1 MLKSV
6 TNYLDDFLFIMM
18 TLILC
23 DRMIEELGITVAL
36 NKTEWA
42 TTRLVFLGILLDC
55 RFMKLAVPQEKRI
68 KAIKMLENMLDA
80 KKVKV
85 GKLQTLCGYLNFLN
99 KAIYPGRAFTRR
111 MYAKFSDMV
120 DVKRETDNK
129 RCDFKWKKHHHV
141 RLVKEFKFDYT
152 VWLHFLAENDGRWA
166 INQSMVDIENSIK
179 VMDISFFSDA
189 SAAENLGFGCVYG
202 KRWLYAKW
210 DPDFIK
216 NCRPSIEFLELLAL
230 CAGLLIWNSEI
241 ANGKFVLH
249 CYNMAIVH
257 MINNLTSSCKFCMYL
272 IRILVLNGLKYNR
285 RLQCCYVRSRDNF
298 LSNALS
304 RLKIRTFKSHAVG
317 IHEFPDIIHTEL
329 WLATSLWRKIENH
342 CSDFG

>member
-23 DRMIEELGITVAL
+23 NRMIEELGITVAL

-120 DVKRETDNK
+120 DVKRE
-129 RCDFKWKKHHHV
+129 
-141 RLVKEFKFDYT
+141 RLATKGV
-152 VWLHFLAENDGRWA
+152 
-166 INQSMVDIENSIK
+166 
-179 VMDISFFSDA
+179 ISSGKNTITSD
-189 SAAENLGFGCVYG
+189 
-202 KRWLYAKW
+202 W
-210 DPDFIK
+210 IK
-216 NCRPSIEFLELLAL
+216 NLN
-230 CAGLLIWNSEI
+230 LIAWS
-241 ANGKFVLH
+241 G
-249 CYNMAIVH
+249 Y
-257 MINNLTSSCKFCMYL
+257 TS
-272 IRILVLNGLKYNR
+272 
-285 RLQCCYVRSRDNF
+285 
-298 LSNALS
+298 
-304 RLKIRTFKSHAVG
+304 
-317 IHEFPDIIHTEL
+317 
-329 WLATSLWRKIENH
+329 
-342 CSDFG
+342 